1 MGTASISV
9 IIPTYRR
16 PALLSR
22 CLDAIRQQH
31 CPDCSFEVLVISDG
45 PDEATRSLINDLIQT
60 HPDFPLSFHE
70 LPVKRGPAAARNYG
84 WKKGAGELVVFTDDD
99 CIPESHWLDAYWTSY
114 QLRNQLYIGFTGKV
128 IVPVPARPTDYQKN
142 VAHLST
148 AEFITANCACSRA
161 ALDRIGGFDEDFPIA
176 WREDSELQFK
186 LLKENLP
193 IIHVPG
199 AVICHPARAAS
210 WGTSI
215 RDQQKSM
222 FNALLFK
229 KHPELYRKKIARSPV
244 WNYYTII
251 ISSIVS
257 VIAFSSGSKSL
268 AFIALLVWAF
278 ALILFIS
285 KRLRGTDMSFSH
297 RTEMIVTSLI
307 IPYLSVYWTLRGAL
321 RYKVFFL

>member
-1 MGTASISV
+1 MEVASISV

-16 PALLSR
+16 PALLGR
-22 CLDAIRQQH
+22 CLEAIRQQN
-31 CPDCSFEVLVISDG
+31 CPDCSFEVLVVSDG
-45 PDEATRSLINDLIQT
+45 PDEATQSLVRTLNGT
-60 HPDFPLSFHE
+60 YPGFPLSFFE
-70 LPVKRGPAAARNYG
+70 LPAKRGPAAARNYG
-84 WKKGAGELVVFTDDD
+84 WQKGAGELVVFTDDD
-99 CIPESHWLDAYWTSY
+99 CIPETGWLDAYWTAY
-114 QLRNQLYIGFTGKV
+114 QLRNQSLIGFTGKV

-161 ALDRIGGFDEDFPIA
+161 ALERIGGFDEEFPIA
-176 WREDSELQFK
+176 WREDSELQFR
-186 LLKENLP
+186 LLRENLP
-193 IIHVPG
+193 IIHVAE

-229 KHPELYRKKIARSPV
+229 KHPELYREKIASSPV

-251 ISSIVS
+251 ISSIVAI
-257 VIAFSSGSKSL
+257 VGFLLNFDSL
-268 AFIALLVWAF
+268 GWIALSVWAI

-285 KRLRGTDMSFSH
+285 KRLKGTDMSFGH
-297 RTEMIVTSLI
+297 RAEMIVTSLV
-307 IPYLSVYWTLRGAL
+307 IPYLSVYWTLRGAF